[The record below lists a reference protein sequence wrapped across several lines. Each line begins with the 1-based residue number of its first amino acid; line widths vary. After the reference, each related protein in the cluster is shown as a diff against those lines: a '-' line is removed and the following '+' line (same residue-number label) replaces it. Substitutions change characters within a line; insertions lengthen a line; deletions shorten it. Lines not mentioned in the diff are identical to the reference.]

1 MIKYFKFI
9 FIITMTSFLFSFNVF
24 AVENHPVNNLSYG
37 NYLNLYNLQYDDR
50 EISQRYFNFLKD
62 NSLHDIIFGNIES
75 YNCEYPSYCLTRHMY
90 DSSYFIRLFGR
101 STDDNNHYNL
111 DNGIGFQIVVDTSDD
126 RDLSKSL
133 SNNGTFYT
141 LDVSS
146 TSDYG
151 FVYYNFTLIVN
162 EDNSYSVNF
171 TGSNRRRSGET
182 FLDLT
187 LHRSDL
193 VQFLSAFYESN
204 FYFDSTGVSPFAFQG
219 IQFYGDSNIY
229 TDSSYQYLGR
239 YYFDNNLYFG
249 AGTPL
254 YPGRSY
260 FTNTFDYGVP
270 FTSDF
275 SNVYVS
281 YLSQCFFAPTSKFL
295 NEYSPNSD
303 NDNLNL
309 YFKSLYP
316 TYKDDFR
323 GNIRSIVFYDSSY
336 ISHSSI
342 KSLVDSGFAEITDLD
357 VSLGLVS
364 YLPNLLSQDSI
375 LYLKYESTVINS
387 SYDSLAIYYNPLYWN
402 LNCQA
407 NGAGDFTIKNYDGED
422 ITINPNFVDDTD
434 KSFKWYNLL
443 EKVLS
448 SIYDSIVFIGDL
460 MSSLIE
466 LFGRFL
472 SYVWDA
478 ITDLLS
484 LFSNFFGF
492 IGAAFTLFYLCMPP
506 VVVSTLNIIFVISGL
521 ILIIKMFNM

>member
-1 MIKYFKFI
+1 
-9 FIITMTSFLFSFNVF
+9 MTSFLFSFNVF

-50 EISQRYFNFLKD
+50 EIAQRYFNFLKD
-62 NSLHDIIFGNIES
+62 NSLHDIIFGNINS
-75 YNCEYPSYCLTRHMY
+75 YGCEYPKPCLEKYMY
-90 DSSYFIRLFGR
+90 DLDYFISLFGL
-101 STDDNNHYNL
+101 STDSENHYNL
-111 DNGIGFQIVVDTSDD
+111 SNGINFMLFLDPNSDYD
-126 RDLSKSL
+126 FGKKFF
-133 SNNGTFYT
+133 NNGTFYNLKISAKT
-141 LDVSS
+141 H
-146 TSDYG
+146 Y
-151 FVYYNFTLIVN
+151 YYNFKLIVN
-162 EDNSYSVNF
+162 EDGTYSITQGHSTYNSSQTDIFDISYQK
-171 TGSNRRRSGET
+171 
-182 FLDLT
+182 
-187 LHRSDL
+187 SDVL
-193 VQFLSAFYESN
+193 NLLSAFYESN
-204 FYFDSTGVSPFAFQG
+204 FYIDSTGVSPFGFHG

-229 TDSSYQYLGR
+229 IDSSYQYIGR
-239 YYFDNNLYFG
+239 NYFDNNLYFG

-434 KSFKWYNLL
+434 KSFKWYDLL

-460 MSSLIE
+460 MSSLID

-492 IGAAFTLFYLCMPP
+492 IGAVITLFYLCMPP